1 MRLQM
6 QFGFARGVR
15 TIIIGCTLVSLVT
28 SGCGTMGIRYLGI
41 RPDAPGMVPS
51 QEVEARCK
59 SESKGAENKS
69 ESKGSEKGSTAGCAG
84 FYQTVEWAD
93 QLVESYRSR
102 ATMNEWSIYAAGTI
116 ALAALAALGGL
127 AAAGAATS
135 ETVGFIS
142 VGSGFTSGFFAFLD
156 NKTRAGF
163 YTEAANDIATA
174 RAAAVKTAITS
185 REEAVYWVQ
194 AGNLYAAVTEKANW
208 LETQRKEAAVKAD
221 VAKQID
227 QLNKRVDQLNSTLL
241 SASIGELVPTNGKQS
256 ETIRLTTPGA
266 DLQPYEKSLK
276 LFVGQSSA
284 KITGV
289 DSKGVYF
296 EIPAQPSGSEKSHAV
311 QLRLGNMTIAPAGE
325 EAPKLTYK

>member
-6 QFGFARGVR
+6 QFGFKRGVQ
-15 TIIIGCTLVSLVT
+15 TIITGCTLVSFVT
-28 SGCGTMGIRYLGI
+28 SGCGTIGIRYLGI
-41 RPDAPGMVPS
+41 RPDAPDMVPS

-59 SESKGAENKS
+59 LESKRDADGN
-69 ESKGSEKGSTAGCAG
+69 TAGCAR

-93 QLVESYRSR
+93 HLVESYRSR

-127 AAAGAATS
+127 AAAGTATS
-135 ETVGFIS
+135 ETVGFVS
-142 VGSGFTSGFFAFLD
+142 VGSGFTSGFFGFLD

-174 RAAAVKTAITS
+174 RAAAVKTAMTS
-185 REEAVYWVQ
+185 RVEAVYWEQ

-208 LETQRKEAAVKAD
+208 LETQRKEAATKAD

-227 QLNKRVDQLNSTLL
+227 QLNNRVDQLNSTLL
-241 SASIGELVPTNGKQS
+241 SASIGELVPPNGKQGQ
-256 ETIRLTTPGA
+256 TVRLTTPGA

-276 LFVGQSSA
+276 LFVGQSGA
-284 KITGV
+284 KITDV
-289 DSKGVYF
+289 DSKAVHF
-296 EIPAQPSGSEKSHAV
+296 EVPGQPSGSETTYAV
-311 QLRLGNMTIAPAGE
+311 HLRLGNMTIAPAAG
-325 EAPKLTYK
+325 EAPKLKYN

>member
-6 QFGFARGVR
+6 QFGFKRGVR
-15 TIIIGCTLVSLVT
+15 TIITGCTLVSLVT

-51 QEVEARCK
+51 QEVEARC
-59 SESKGAENKS
+59 KS

-194 AGNLYAAVTEKANW
+194 AGNLYEAVTAKANW
-208 LETQRKEAAVKAD
+208 LETQRKDAAVKAD

-241 SASIGELVPTNGKQS
+241 SASIGELVPPNGKQS
-256 ETIRLTTPGA
+256 QTIRLTTPGA

-276 LFVGQSSA
+276 LFVGSSA
-284 KITGV
+284 AKIIGV
-289 DSKGVYF
+289 DSKAVHF
-296 EIPAQPSGSEKSHAV
+296 EVPARPPGSDTTHAV
-311 QLRLGNMTIAPAGE
+311 QLRLGNMTIAPADGE
-325 EAPKLTYK
+325 SPKLTYR